1 MLHSLTGQRTKMES
15 VKVDTVL
22 AMFHSTQ
29 WPPYT
34 DGEEDMTGTDK
45 QLSEAEYLSE
55 RRM

>member
-1 MLHSLTGQRTKMES
+1 MET
-15 VKVDTVL
+15 VRVDTVVT
-22 AMFHSTQ
+22 MFHSAH

-45 QLSEAEYLSE
+45 QLREAEYLSE

>member
-1 MLHSLTGQRTKMES
+1 MES